1 MENSI
6 DLKALWQQ
14 QAVPKADNHSLQS
27 KIETLRKRKTRQL
40 VWSYVSLIG
49 VALFISWV
57 WYYYQPQFLSTKV
70 GIVII
75 IASIFML
82 LVAVGKLG
90 PFYKALDASVDSQH
104 YLDALI
110 QIRQREQ
117 VLYTRIMS
125 LYFLF
130 LSIGLGLYLYE
141 YTSQMKPQVA
151 ATAYAITFAWMAF
164 NWFYLRPL
172 QIRKNAKK
180 LDAVIRQAEEIK
192 NQFVD

>member
-1 MENSI
+1 
-6 DLKALWQQ
+6 
-14 QAVPKADNHSLQS
+14 
-27 KIETLRKRKTRQL
+27 
-40 VWSYVSLIG
+40 
-49 VALFISWV
+49 
-57 WYYYQPQFLSTKV
+57 
-70 GIVII
+70 
-75 IASIFML
+75 
-82 LVAVGKLG
+82 
-90 PFYKALDASVDSQH
+90 H
-104 YLDALI
+104 YLDALS
-110 QIRQREQ
+110 QTRQREQ